1 LDIKDAGFLSE
12 ALLLFFEFL
21 GDFGMK
27 VESA

>member
-12 ALLLFFEFL
+12 ILLLFFEFL
-21 GDFGMK
+21 GDVGMK